1 MTTQQQVLQILETHR
16 GISVSGEHIAQHLQV
31 SRAAVWRAIRD
42 LRRRGYDITA
52 STKVGYCLASS
63 SDFLSKEG
71 INSVLS
77 QSLPVE
83 IHYYDYIDSTNREAK
98 RLATEGA
105 AHGTVVVAGK
115 QTAGRGRMG
124 RSFYSPGDSGLYL
137 SIIIRRDLAST
148 LALRIT
154 SAVAVGVCQAIERF
168 SDRKAVIKWV
178 NDIYMDGKKVC
189 GILTE
194 GISGFE
200 SGKIES
206 MVVGIGVNCTLPP
219 DGFPDDI
226 ASIASAIFPHEVPS
240 GFSRNHLCAAIIE
253 EVLAII
259 EKIDA
264 PEVIQACRDRSI
276 VLHKRVQIIQGS
288 SSREGEVIEIADDG
302 SLLIRTDDNAVEK
315 LNSGEIS
322 LRPVFLHTRG

>member
-1 MTTQQQVLQILETHR
+1 
-16 GISVSGEHIAQHLQV
+16 
-31 SRAAVWRAIRD
+31 
-42 LRRRGYDITA
+42 
-52 STKVGYCLASS
+52 
-63 SDFLSKEG
+63 
-71 INSVLS
+71 
-77 QSLPVE
+77 
-83 IHYYDYIDSTNREAK
+83 
-98 RLATEGA
+98 
-105 AHGTVVVAGK
+105 
-115 QTAGRGRMG
+115 
-124 RSFYSPGDSGLYL
+124 
-137 SIIIRRDLAST
+137 
-148 LALRIT
+148 
-154 SAVAVGVCQAIERF
+154 
-168 SDRKAVIKWV
+168 
-178 NDIYMDGKKVC
+178 
-189 GILTE
+189 
-194 GISGFE
+194 
-200 SGKIES
+200 